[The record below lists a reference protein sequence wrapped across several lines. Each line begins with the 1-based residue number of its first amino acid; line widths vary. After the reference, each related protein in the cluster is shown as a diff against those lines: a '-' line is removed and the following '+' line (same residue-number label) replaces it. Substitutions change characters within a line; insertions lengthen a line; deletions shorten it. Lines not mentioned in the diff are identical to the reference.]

1 MNNMK
6 QKITVLLVGFL
17 LTLGISSCVKDS
29 APELGSKGN
38 TIFKFNE
45 GPRKDFYYLPFTG
58 TQTATVTFTRDANS
72 AASLQ
77 KPAEVVVLEDATLI
91 PTGYTELPVANFS
104 YASSDAG
111 LILTSGKITAI
122 RFAAGEFSKKIKI
135 TLTGSA
141 WTDLSLKYAKA
152 YKITDVAGNQLSA
165 GQGGLVATFAIK
177 NIWDGV
183 YEVTSGEFDDVTSGG
198 TWSHIN
204 TFNAAN
210 GYPNSQ
216 YTLKTFSATKIAYWA
231 ATPFSGFQFGRTYLF
246 NAAGGGSGYGSLSPI
261 FEFNPTTN
269 AVVSV
274 TNSYGQPA
282 SNTRSFRLDPT
293 GVNMYDP
300 ETKTI
305 QVKYQMLQPSVITT
319 APHVRTTIT
328 ETLKYVGPTN

>member
-17 LTLGISSCVKDS
+17 LTLGISSCIKDS
-29 APELGSKGN
+29 APELGSSGN
-38 TIFKFNE
+38 TILKFNE

-58 TQTATVTFTRDANS
+58 TQTATVTFSRDANS

-77 KPAEVVVLEDATLI
+77 KPVEIVVLEDATLV
-91 PTGYTELPVANFS
+91 PAGFTELPVANFT
-104 YASSDAG
+104 YTGSDAG
-111 LILTSGKITAI
+111 IILTSGKITAI
-122 RFAAGEFSKKIKI
+122 RFAAGEFSKKIKLNLI
-135 TLTGSA
+135 GTA
-141 WTDLSLKYAKA
+141 WTDLSVKYAKA

-183 YEVTSGEFDDVTSGG
+183 YEVTSGEFDDITSGG

-216 YTLKTFSATKIAYWA
+216 YTLKTFNATKIAYWA

-246 NAAGGGSGYGSLSPI
+246 NAGGGGSGYGSLSPI
-261 FEFNPTTN
+261 FEFDPVTN
-269 AVVSV
+269 AVISV

-282 SNTRSFRLDPT
+282 SNTRSFELDPT

-300 ETKTI
+300 ATKTI
-305 QVKYQMLQPSVITT
+305 QVKYRMLQPSVVIA
-319 APHVRTTIT
+319 APHIRTTIT